1 MKKSKTATKTIA
13 VVLRPL
19 LADVRDLI
27 LQARAGV
34 ARAVDSGLTTLYW
47 HVGNRLRQDILK
59 QKRAEYGAQIV
70 SALGRHLEMEFGRGF
85 SEKSLRHMIR
95 FTEAFPDFQIVSAL
109 LRQLS
114 WTHFVSLI
122 YLDKPLKRD
131 FYAEM
136 CRIENWSTRTLEKKI
151 GGMLFERTALSKKP
165 AKLAEMELKQLRDQ
179 DKLTSDLV
187 FRDPYFLDLQAC
199 EQG

>member
-1 MKKSKTATKTIA
+1 
-13 VVLRPL
+13 
-19 LADVRDLI
+19 
-27 LQARAGV
+27 
-34 ARAVDSGLTTLYW
+34 
-47 HVGNRLRQDILK
+47 
-59 QKRAEYGAQIV
+59 
-70 SALGRHLEMEFGRGF
+70 MEFGRGF

-95 FTEAFPDFQIVSAL
+95 FAETFPDFRIVSAL

-122 YLDKPLKRD
+122 YLDDPLKRE

-151 GGMLFERTALSKKP
+151 GGMLFERTALSRKP
-165 AKLAEMELKQLRDQ
+165 AKLAEMELKRLRAE

-187 FRDPYFLDLQAC
+187 FRDPCPKPRWNAVRFPGLATVALIAK
-199 EQG
+199 GI